1 MSTKQEIVT
10 GRCGVC
16 LHPYAHVPWCS
27 KAGRTSAA
35 PSMPPP
41 IPVKTGWLCPACGRG
56 NAPTTPTCPCKG
68 YPKMEITCHA
78 NQ

>member
-1 MSTKQEIVT
+1 MSPKQEIVT
-10 GRCGVC
+10 GRCAEC
-16 LHPYAHVPWCS
+16 LHPFGHYFWCS
-27 KAGRTSAA
+27 QAPTTSAN
-35 PSMPPP
+35 PPP
-41 IPVKTGWLCPACGRG
+41 YIPVPTGWLCPACGRG